1 KTLGPKF
8 GKDMKA
14 ISEATSQLGNE
25 DILKLENDGK
35 ISLSSGEQSW
45 ELELED
51 FEISTKDIPGWTVA
65 SNSTMTVAL
74 DMTLTDELKSE
85 GLAREL
91 VNRIQN
97 LRKEKG
103 LEVTDKIRLVLKND
117 KHLENA
123 VNQNKD
129 YICSETLT
137 AELRLEAEVES
148 GTEIEINDIK
158 TEISISKI

>member
-1 KTLGPKF
+1 
-8 GKDMKA
+8 MKA

-65 SNSTMTVAL
+65 SNNTMTVAL
-74 DMTLTDELKSE
+74 DLTLTDELRSE
-85 GLAREL
+85 GIAREL

-103 LEVTDKIRLVLKND
+103 FEVTDKIRLILKYD
-117 KHLENA
+117 DRLETA

-129 YICSETLT
+129 YICAETLT
-137 AELRLEAEVES
+137 SELSFRAEVEG
-148 GTEIEINDIK
+148 GTKTEVNEIT